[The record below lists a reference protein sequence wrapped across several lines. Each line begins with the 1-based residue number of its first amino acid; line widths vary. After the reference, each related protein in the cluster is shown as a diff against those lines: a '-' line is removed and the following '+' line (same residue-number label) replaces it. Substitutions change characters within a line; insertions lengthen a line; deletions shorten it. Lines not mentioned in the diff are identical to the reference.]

1 MQRKNTF
8 EDFEKLMDTTASN
21 SSAEAAESEPK
32 SADSTSKHSELEF
45 NSSLVQRRHSP
56 KIPAN
61 GSELF
66 EESEESEEETED
78 YKEAYEPPKPV
89 YSHRNRKGIDEA
101 EAEERYR
108 QREARLR
115 KKAEKRRRNRHL
127 GGKILAILQLILSVV
142 FMGLILKLDVLPTKY
157 FIAASL
163 VLFILA
169 LICFLLQF
177 RPHAHWVGKVISVI
191 LSVVMIL
198 GSVYV
203 GKTMYTLDTVTKVK
217 TYQTDKIVIAVLKE
231 NPADSLADAK
241 DYAFGITATLDRSK
255 IDLAITQMNNNLGSE
270 IDVTEFDSY
279 SEQVEAL
286 YSGKIDAMIY
296 NQALD
301 ELIEEN
307 NPGFTEKIRIID
319 NFNVETE
326 VYMEDVPDL
335 PITKEPFV
343 VFLSGMDVY
352 GDMDEASRSDV
363 NIMACVNPTTKQVLL
378 VSVPRDAYVEIP
390 GITNGEKD
398 KLTHAGMYGIQ
409 YSVASME
416 NIFDLDI
423 NYYVRINF
431 TSLIMMVDALGGV
444 NVNSECAFSTYYK
457 QYNEETDTWSYY
469 EYAKGIN
476 HLDGVHA
483 LAFARERMNLAGGD
497 YQRARN
503 QQLVIE
509 ALLEKIKSP
518 AFLTGYTGLL
528 SSLEGKMDTN
538 LTSQQIASLVKMQLN
553 DGADWNIVSAS
564 VYGVSS
570 SEYCASYA
578 GSPLDVEILDDDSI
592 LAVKE
597 VIDQLMKGEVISE
610 PRVTD
615 IQEVYEV
622 DESDAEDDY
631 YINNHADDYEYDDFY
646 WENGGNLAE
655 DYYETF
661 GSTDEGEDY

>member
-1 MQRKNTF
+1 MQRKSTF
-8 EDFEKLMDTTASN
+8 EDFEKLMDITASN
-21 SSAEAAESEPK
+21 PSEEKAESESEYDSKK
-32 SADSTSKHSELEF
+32 SKRQELEF
-45 NSSLVQRRHSP
+45 DSRLVRKHRGPQ
-56 KIPAN
+56 IPAN

-66 EESEESEEETED
+66 EESEEESED
-78 YKEAYEPPKPV
+78 YEEVYEPPKPV
-89 YSHRNRKGIDEA
+89 YSHRNKRNIDEA

-115 KKAEKRRRNRHL
+115 KKAEKRRKKRHL
-127 GGKILAILQLILSVV
+127 GGKILAIVQLILSIV
-142 FMGLILKLDVLPTKY
+142 FMGLIFKLDVLPMKY
-157 FIAASL
+157 LIVASV
-163 VLFILA
+163 VLLILA

-177 RPHAHWVGKVISVI
+177 RRHAHWVGKVISI
-191 LSVVMIL
+191 IISIVMIF

-203 GKTMYTLDTVTKVK
+203 GKTMHTLDSVTKVK

-241 DYAFGITATLDRSK
+241 DYEFGITATLDRSK
-255 IDLAITQMNNNLGSE
+255 IDLAIDQMNNNLESE
-270 IDVTEFDSY
+270 IDVLEFNSY

-296 NQALD
+296 NQTLN

-307 NPGFTEKIRIID
+307 NPGFLDKVRIID

-326 VYMEDVPDL
+326 VYMEDVPNL
-335 PITKEPFV
+335 PITKEPFI

-352 GDMDEASRSDV
+352 GDMDETSRSDV
-363 NIMACVNPTTKQVLL
+363 NMMACVNPTTKQVLL

-390 GITNGEKD
+390 GITYGEKD

-409 YSVASME
+409 YSIASME

-423 NYYVRINF
+423 DYYVRINF

-444 NVNSECAFSTYYK
+444 NVDSECAFSTYYK
-457 QYNEETDTWSYY
+457 QYNEATDTWSYY

-564 VYGVSS
+564 VYGISS

-578 GSPLDVEILDDDSI
+578 GSPLDVEVLDDDSI
-592 LAVKE
+592 MAVKE
-597 VIDQLMKGEVISE
+597 VINQLMRGEIIST

-615 IQEVYEV
+615 IQEAYEV

-631 YINNHADDYEYDDFY
+631 YINNHADDSEYDDFY

-661 GSTDEGEDY
+661 DNTDNGAVY

>member
-307 NPGFTEKIRIID
+307 NPGFTEKVRIID

-335 PITKEPFV
+335 PITKEPFI

-352 GDMDEASRSDV
+352 GDMDETSRSDV

-661 GSTDEGEDY
+661 DSTDEGEDY

>member
-1 MQRKNTF
+1 MQRKSTF
-8 EDFEKLMDTTASN
+8 EDFEKLMENTDSN
-21 SSAEAAESEPK
+21 PSEAKVESE
-32 SADSTSKHSELEF
+32 SEDDSEKANRQELEF
-45 NSSLVQRRHSP
+45 DSRLVRRRRGP
-56 KIPAN
+56 QIPAN

-66 EESEESEEETED
+66 EEADADEKAED
-78 YKEAYEPPKPV
+78 YREVYEPPKPI
-89 YSHRNRKGIDEA
+89 YSQWNKKDIDEA

-115 KKAEKRRRNRHL
+115 KKAEKRRKKRHL
-127 GGKILAILQLILSVV
+127 GGKILAIVQLILSIV
-142 FMGLILKLDVLPTKY
+142 FMGLIFKLDVLPMKY
-157 FIAASL
+157 LIVASV
-163 VLFILA
+163 VLLILA

-177 RPHAHWVGKVISVI
+177 RRHAHWVGKVISI
-191 LSVVMIL
+191 IISIVMIF

-203 GKTMYTLDTVTKVK
+203 GKTMHTLDSVTKVK

-241 DYAFGITATLDRSK
+241 DYEFGITATLDRSK
-255 IDLAITQMNNNLGSE
+255 IDLAIDQMNNNLESE
-270 IDVTEFDSY
+270 IDVLEFNSY

-296 NQALD
+296 NQTLN

-307 NPGFTEKIRIID
+307 NPGFLDKVRIID

-326 VYMEDVPDL
+326 VYMEDVPNL
-335 PITKEPFV
+335 PITKEPFI

-352 GDMDEASRSDV
+352 GDMDETSRSDV
-363 NIMACVNPTTKQVLL
+363 NMMACVNPTTKQVLL

-390 GITNGEKD
+390 GITYGEKD

-409 YSVASME
+409 YSIASME

-423 NYYVRINF
+423 DYYVRINF

-444 NVNSECAFSTYYK
+444 NVDSECAFSTYYK
-457 QYNEETDTWSYY
+457 QYNEATDTWSYY

-564 VYGVSS
+564 VYGISS

-578 GSPLDVEILDDDSI
+578 GSPLDVEVLDDDSI
-592 LAVKE
+592 MAVKE
-597 VIDQLMKGEVISE
+597 VINQLMRGEIISA

-615 IQEVYEV
+615 IQEAYEV
-622 DESDAEDDY
+622 DESDAQDDY
-631 YINNHADDYEYDDFY
+631 YINNHADDSEYDDFY

-661 GSTDEGEDY
+661 DNTDNGAVY

>member
-1 MQRKNTF
+1 MQRKSTF
-8 EDFEKLMDTTASN
+8 EDFEKLMENTDSN
-21 SSAEAAESEPK
+21 PSEAKVESE
-32 SADSTSKHSELEF
+32 SEDDSEKANRQELEF
-45 NSSLVQRRHSP
+45 DSRLVRRRRGP
-56 KIPAN
+56 QIPAN

-66 EESEESEEETED
+66 EEADADEKAED
-78 YKEAYEPPKPV
+78 YREVYEPPKPI
-89 YSHRNRKGIDEA
+89 YSQWNKKDIDEA

-115 KKAEKRRRNRHL
+115 KKAEKRRKKRHL
-127 GGKILAILQLILSVV
+127 GGKILAIVQLILSIV
-142 FMGLILKLDVLPTKY
+142 FMGLIFKLDVLPVKY
-157 FIAASL
+157 LIVASV
-163 VLFILA
+163 VLLILA

-177 RPHAHWVGKVISVI
+177 RRHAHWVGKVISI
-191 LSVVMIL
+191 IISIVMIF

-203 GKTMYTLDTVTKVK
+203 GKTMHTLDSVTKVK

-231 NPADSLADAK
+231 NPADSLAAAK
-241 DYAFGITATLDRSK
+241 DYEFGITATLDRSK
-255 IDLAITQMNNNLGSE
+255 IDLAIDQMNNNLESE
-270 IDVTEFDSY
+270 IDVLEFNSY

-296 NQALD
+296 NQTLN

-307 NPGFTEKIRIID
+307 NPGFLDKVRIID

-326 VYMEDVPDL
+326 VYMEDVPNL
-335 PITKEPFV
+335 PITKEPFI

-352 GDMDEASRSDV
+352 GDMDETSRSDV
-363 NIMACVNPTTKQVLL
+363 NMMACVNPTTKQVLL

-390 GITNGEKD
+390 GITYGEKD

-409 YSVASME
+409 YSIASME

-423 NYYVRINF
+423 DYYVRINF

-444 NVNSECAFSTYYK
+444 NVDSECAFSTYYK
-457 QYNEETDTWSYY
+457 QYNEATDTWSYY

-564 VYGVSS
+564 VYGISS

-578 GSPLDVEILDDDSI
+578 GSPLDVEVLDDDSI
-592 LAVKE
+592 MAVKE
-597 VIDQLMKGEVISE
+597 VINQLMRGEIISA

-615 IQEVYEV
+615 IQEAYEV

-631 YINNHADDYEYDDFY
+631 YINNHADDSEYDDFY

-661 GSTDEGEDY
+661 DNTDNGAVY

>member
-1 MQRKNTF
+1 MQRKSTF
-8 EDFEKLMDTTASN
+8 EDFEKLMENTDSN
-21 SSAEAAESEPK
+21 PSEAKVESE
-32 SADSTSKHSELEF
+32 SEDDSEKANRQELEF
-45 NSSLVQRRHSP
+45 DSRLVRRRRGP
-56 KIPAN
+56 QIPAN

-66 EESEESEEETED
+66 EEADADEKAED
-78 YKEAYEPPKPV
+78 YREVYEPPKPI
-89 YSHRNRKGIDEA
+89 YSQWNKKDIDEA

-115 KKAEKRRRNRHL
+115 KKAEKRRKKRHL
-127 GGKILAILQLILSVV
+127 GGKILAIVQLILSIV
-142 FMGLILKLDVLPTKY
+142 FMGLIFKLDVLPMKY
-157 FIAASL
+157 LIVASV
-163 VLFILA
+163 VLLILA

-177 RPHAHWVGKVISVI
+177 RRHAHWVGKVISI
-191 LSVVMIL
+191 IISIVMIF

-203 GKTMYTLDTVTKVK
+203 GKTMHTLDSVTKVK

-231 NPADSLADAK
+231 NPADSLAAAK
-241 DYAFGITATLDRSK
+241 DYEFGITATLDRSK
-255 IDLAITQMNNNLGSE
+255 IDLAIDQMNNNLESE
-270 IDVTEFDSY
+270 IDVLEFNSY

-296 NQALD
+296 NQTLN

-307 NPGFTEKIRIID
+307 NPGFLDKVRIID

-326 VYMEDVPDL
+326 VYMEDVPNL
-335 PITKEPFV
+335 PITKEPFI

-352 GDMDEASRSDV
+352 GDMDETSRSDV
-363 NIMACVNPTTKQVLL
+363 NMMACVNPTTKQVLL

-390 GITNGEKD
+390 GITYGEKD

-409 YSVASME
+409 YSIASME

-423 NYYVRINF
+423 DYYVRINF

-444 NVNSECAFSTYYK
+444 NVDSECAFSTYYK
-457 QYNEETDTWSYY
+457 QYNEATDTWSYY

-564 VYGVSS
+564 VYGISS

-578 GSPLDVEILDDDSI
+578 GSPLDVEVLDDDSI
-592 LAVKE
+592 MAVKE
-597 VIDQLMKGEVISE
+597 VINQLMRGEIISA

-615 IQEVYEV
+615 IQEAYEV

-631 YINNHADDYEYDDFY
+631 YINNHADDSEYDDFY

-661 GSTDEGEDY
+661 DNTDNGAVY

>member
-1 MQRKNTF
+1 MQRKSTF
-8 EDFEKLMDTTASN
+8 EDFEKLMENTDSN
-21 SSAEAAESEPK
+21 PSEAKVESE
-32 SADSTSKHSELEF
+32 SEDDSEKANRQELEF
-45 NSSLVQRRHSP
+45 DSRLVRRRRGP
-56 KIPAN
+56 QIPAN

-66 EESEESEEETED
+66 EEADADEKAED
-78 YKEAYEPPKPV
+78 YREVYEPPKPI
-89 YSHRNRKGIDEA
+89 YSQWNKKDIDEA

-115 KKAEKRRRNRHL
+115 KKAEKRRKKRHL
-127 GGKILAILQLILSVV
+127 GGKILAIVQLILSIV
-142 FMGLILKLDVLPTKY
+142 FMGLIFKLDVLPVKY
-157 FIAASL
+157 LIVASV
-163 VLFILA
+163 VLLILA

-177 RPHAHWVGKVISVI
+177 RRHAHWVGKVISI
-191 LSVVMIL
+191 IISIVMIF

-203 GKTMYTLDTVTKVK
+203 GKTMHTLDSVTKVK

-231 NPADSLADAK
+231 NPADSLAAAK
-241 DYAFGITATLDRSK
+241 DYEFGITATLDRSK
-255 IDLAITQMNNNLGSE
+255 IDLAIDQMNNNLESE
-270 IDVTEFDSY
+270 IDVLEFNSY

-296 NQALD
+296 NQTLN

-307 NPGFTEKIRIID
+307 NPGFLDKVRIID

-326 VYMEDVPDL
+326 VYMEDVPNL
-335 PITKEPFV
+335 PITKEPFI

-352 GDMDEASRSDV
+352 GDMDETSRSDV
-363 NIMACVNPTTKQVLL
+363 NMMACVNPTTKQVLL

-390 GITNGEKD
+390 GITYGEKD

-409 YSVASME
+409 YSIASME

-423 NYYVRINF
+423 DYYVRINF

-444 NVNSECAFSTYYK
+444 NVDSECAFSTYYK
-457 QYNEETDTWSYY
+457 QYNEATDTWSYY

-483 LAFARERMNLAGGD
+483 LVFARERMNLAGGD

-564 VYGVSS
+564 VYGISS

-578 GSPLDVEILDDDSI
+578 GSPLDVEVLDDDSI
-592 LAVKE
+592 MAVKE
-597 VIDQLMKGEVISE
+597 VINQLMRGEIISA

-615 IQEVYEV
+615 IQEAYEV

-631 YINNHADDYEYDDFY
+631 YINNHADDSEYDDFY

-661 GSTDEGEDY
+661 DNTDNGAVY

>member
-1 MQRKNTF
+1 MQRKSTF
-8 EDFEKLMDTTASN
+8 EDFEKLMDNMASN
-21 SSAEAAESEPK
+21 PSEEQTESESEHDSQK
-32 SADSTSKHSELEF
+32 SKRMELEF
-45 NSSLVQRRHSP
+45 DSELVRNHRGP
-56 KIPAN
+56 RIPAN

-66 EESEESEEETED
+66 EEADSDESSED
-78 YKEAYEPPKPV
+78 YEEVYESPKPV
-89 YSHRNRKGIDEA
+89 YSHRNRKDIDDE

-115 KKAEKRRRNRHL
+115 KQAEKRRKNRHL
-127 GGKILAILQLILSVV
+127 GGKILAVIQLILSFV
-142 FMGLILKLDVLPTKY
+142 FMGLLLKLDVLPVKY
-157 FIAASL
+157 FIAASIVLL
-163 VLFILA
+163 VLA

-177 RPHAHWVGKVISVI
+177 RRHAHWAGKIISI
-191 LSVVMIL
+191 IISLVMIF
-198 GSVYV
+198 GSIYV
-203 GKTMYTLDTVTKVK
+203 GKTMYTLDNVTKVK
-217 TYQTDKIVIAVLKE
+217 AHQTDKIVIAVLKE
-231 NPADSLADAK
+231 DPADSLSDAK
-241 DYAFGITATLDRSK
+241 DYEFGITATLDRSK

-270 IDVTEFDSY
+270 IDIVEFNSY

-286 YSGKIDAMIY
+286 YSGKINAMIY

-307 NPGFTEKIRIID
+307 NPGFTEKVRIID

-326 VYMEDVPDL
+326 VYMEDIPDL
-335 PITKEPFV
+335 PITKEPFI

-352 GDMDEASRSDV
+352 GDMDETSRSDV

-390 GITNGEKD
+390 GITYGEKD

-409 YSVASME
+409 YSIASME

-423 NYYVRINF
+423 SYYVRINF

-444 NVNSECAFSTYYK
+444 NVDSEYAYSTYYK
-457 QYNEETDTWSYY
+457 QYNEKTDTWSYY

-597 VIDQLMKGEVISE
+597 VIDKLMKGEVISE
-610 PRVTD
+610 PRVTEL
-615 IQEVYEV
+615 QEVYQV
-622 DESDAEDDY
+622 DESDANDDY
-631 YINNHADDYEYDDFY
+631 YINNHADDSEYDDFY
-646 WENGGNLAE
+646 WENNGNLAE

-661 GSTDEGEDY
+661 SDSDENDAY